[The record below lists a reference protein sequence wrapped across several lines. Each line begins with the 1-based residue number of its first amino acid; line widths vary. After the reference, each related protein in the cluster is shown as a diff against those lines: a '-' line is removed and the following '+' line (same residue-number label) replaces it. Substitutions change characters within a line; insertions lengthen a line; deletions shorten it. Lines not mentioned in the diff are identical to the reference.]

1 MFKFHLLNFVFS
13 PLIKWF
19 FSSYMSFHFIFFCFF
34 CFFHQLVAVYGCSLV
49 FVWTIQTTVLFRS
62 DKEVILN
69 PYSSVYFI
77 KPRILDILSILGSG
91 MKISDISVDISPI
104 YPISVMFDTI
114 SAMTDRYIVEISSMW
129 HTRAL
134 V

>member
-1 MFKFHLLNFVFS
+1 
-13 PLIKWF
+13 
-19 FSSYMSFHFIFFCFF
+19 
-34 CFFHQLVAVYGCSLV
+34 
-49 FVWTIQTTVLFRS
+49 
-62 DKEVILN
+62 
-69 PYSSVYFI
+69 
-77 KPRILDILSILGSG
+77 

-114 SAMTDRYIVEISSMW
+114 STSDISDIGDVLHDIDDDRYIANISVLDRYIVEISGLW